1 MKIKIIGIGHLKD
14 GYLREMEADYLKRL
28 SRYAKVEVVE
38 SEDFPNRPGEEEK
51 AMLKEWE
58 KASRLIRP
66 TSFLCALDPRGKELS
81 SHELPDFLE
90 KASIKG
96 KGEIVFLIGGSLGL
110 DEKARQ
116 RADYLFSLSKLT
128 LTHGFARALLLEQLY
143 RAFKIRAGEP
153 YDK

>member
-1 MKIKIIGIGHLKD
+1 MKIKVIGIGRLKD
-14 GYLREMEADYLKRL
+14 AYLREMEADYLKRL
-28 SRYAKVEVVE
+28 SRFAKAEVVE

-51 AMLKEWE
+51 AMAREWE
-58 KASRLIRP
+58 RTSRLIKP

-110 DEKARQ
+110 DEKARR
-116 RADYLFSLSKLT
+116 RADFLFSLSKLT
-128 LTHGFARALLLEQLY
+128 LTHGFARVLLLEQLY
-143 RAFKIRAGEP
+143 RAFKIASGEP